1 MNLEIIKEQTLRH
14 ISRLTYYLDMSD
26 EDRLKAYDF
35 VTSALWDYHRIYE
48 PYTKIKVAD
57 VSHFFDIWFEDTYG
71 NYSYEDTC
79 VCGLPLEANGRNCYS
94 HMTRGI
100 SAELRPELCR
110 YRVGC

>member
-57 VSHFFDIWFEDTYG
+57 VSHFFDIWFDVYYG
-71 NYSYEDTC
+71 NEEKC
-79 VCGLPLEANGRNCYS
+79 LCGLPLSLNGKNCYE
-94 HMTRGI
+94 HMSKG
-100 SAELRPELCR
+100 
-110 YRVGC
+110 Y